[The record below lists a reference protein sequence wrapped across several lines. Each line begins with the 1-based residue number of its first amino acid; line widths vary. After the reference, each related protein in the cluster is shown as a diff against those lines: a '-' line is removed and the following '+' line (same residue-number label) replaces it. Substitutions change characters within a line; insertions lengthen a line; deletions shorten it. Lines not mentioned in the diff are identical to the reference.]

1 MELPV
6 ESIVEGR
13 CNGMGIGENGQVE
26 SGRIVFVVEGLD
38 VVVRIGPETEPRRAV
53 SSSVTCSIS
62 RMMVLSVDE
71 RNFDTMRLPYPPLRR
86 AGFTARCS
94 M

>member
-26 SGRIVFVVEGLD
+26 SGRIIFVVEGLD
-38 VVVRIGPETEPRRAV
+38 VVVRIGLETESLVEVQTSCRRF
-53 SSSVTCSIS
+53 IGD
-62 RMMVLSVDE
+62 L
-71 RNFDTMRLPYPPLRR
+71 FDFEDD
-86 AGFTARCS
+86 GFVGR
-94 M
+94 

>member
-38 VVVRIGPETEPRRAV
+38 VVVRIGPETEPLVEVQTSCRRF
-53 SSSVTCSIS
+53 IGD
-62 RMMVLSVDE
+62 L
-71 RNFDTMRLPYPPLRR
+71 FDFEDD
-86 AGFTARCS
+86 GFVGR
-94 M
+94 

>member
-38 VVVRIGPETEPRRAV
+38 VIVRIGPETESLVEVQTLCRQF
-53 SSSVTCSIS
+53 IGD
-62 RMMVLSVDE
+62 L
-71 RNFDTMRLPYPPLRR
+71 FDFEDD
-86 AGFTARCS
+86 GFVGR
-94 M
+94 

>member
-6 ESIVEGR
+6 ESLVEGR

-38 VVVRIGPETEPRRAV
+38 VVVRIGPETEPLVEVQTSCRQF
-53 SSSVTCSIS
+53 IGD
-62 RMMVLSVDE
+62 L
-71 RNFDTMRLPYPPLRR
+71 FDFEDD
-86 AGFTARCS
+86 GFVGR
-94 M
+94 